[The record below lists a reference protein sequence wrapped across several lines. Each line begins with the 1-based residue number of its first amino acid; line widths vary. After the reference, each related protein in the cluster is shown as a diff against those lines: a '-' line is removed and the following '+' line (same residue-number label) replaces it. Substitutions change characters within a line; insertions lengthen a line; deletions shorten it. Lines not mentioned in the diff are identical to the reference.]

1 MFHVAITLLI
11 LVSVILSYL
20 LLDKLIVRSFLT
32 YEDLNQE
39 RDDHLKR
46 IIHDFNDVASSLL
59 DTAQLMI
66 GNQSTLNHKMNAL
79 TTFIDERNSY
89 VTFQQE
95 QFQELAKADML
106 SARREEL
113 LRCKELKVALE
124 RLMGVAMTSRQ
135 PPAPNDVIAMENL
148 TNRIKELE
156 RFLKEGGKQ
165 LK

>member
-20 LLDKLIVRSFLT
+20 LLDKLIVRSFLK

-39 RDDHLKR
+39 RDKHLKQ

-66 GNQSTLNHKMNAL
+66 GNQNTLNHKMNAL

-89 VTFQQE
+89 VIFQQE

-106 SARREEL
+106 TARREEL
-113 LRCKELKVALE
+113 LRCKELKAALE

-135 PPAPNDVIAMENL
+135 PPAPNDVIALENL
-148 TNRIKELE
+148 ENRIKELE
-156 RFLKEGGKQ
+156 SIIEVI
-165 LK
+165 